1 MSVERFCQRDVDTAG
16 PDESA
21 FQAAERMHQRTVGAL
36 VVVDESTA
44 PIGIVTDRDL
54 MVRVIAAERDPHT
67 TAVREIMTP
76 QPKTVLELTDI
87 ESVVALMQNGAF
99 RRVPVVNDLGH
110 LVGIITLD
118 DILLLSSEGFTLVG
132 RLLERE
138 TPRAAATSL
147 SRR

>member
-1 MSVERFCQRDVDTAG
+1 
-16 PDESA
+16 
-21 FQAAERMHQRTVGAL
+21 
-36 VVVDESTA
+36 
-44 PIGIVTDRDL
+44 
-54 MVRVIAAERDPHT
+54 
-67 TAVREIMTP
+67 MTP

-87 ESVVALMQNGAF
+87 ESVVALMQDGAF

-118 DILLLSSEGFTLVG
+118 DILLLFAEGFTLVG

-138 TPRAAATSL
+138 TPRAAATPL

>member
-1 MSVERFCQRDVDTAG
+1 MSVERICQRDVDTAR
-16 PDESA
+16 PNESA
-21 FQAAERMHQRTVGAL
+21 FQAADRMHQRTVGAL
-36 VVVDESTA
+36 VVVDAAAA

-67 TAVREIMTP
+67 TLVRETMTP

-87 ESVVALMQNGAF
+87 ESVVALMQDGAF

-118 DILLLSSEGFTLVG
+118 DILLLFADGFTLVG

-138 TPRAAATSL
+138 TPRAAATPVST
-147 SRR
+147 R